1 MTTPS
6 KKIKI
11 EPTQISDED
20 LKDKTPNK
28 TMSRRITSAFKKS
41 FSKTL
46 KRTPS
51 KTYKFNKEEDFK
63 DESKFSNDTG
73 VASKNNKNYPE
84 GTVLWS
90 IILRIDPDHINP
102 KIKYTDPELMEA
114 VTMVLKNGKTL
125 DRKYGKTTSD
135 IREEELENLQNQT
148 IEAYLEKKRER
159 PEIKEALKK
168 KEKKNGDAVLKGIQ
182 ASVDA
187 EKSKKQLAARLKKL
201 NQGGRSRRRMRK
213 K

>member
-63 DESKFSNDTG
+63 DGSKFKNLVG
-73 VASKNNKNYPE
+73 VTSENF
-84 GTVLWS
+84 VRWS

-102 KIKYTDPELMEA
+102 KIKYTDPELKEA

-125 DRKYGKTTSD
+125 DRKYGKKTSD
-135 IREEELENLQNQT
+135 IREEKLDKWQNKT
-148 IEAYLEKKRER
+148 IEAYLKKKRER
-159 PEIKEALKK
+159 PEIKETL
-168 KEKKNGDAVLKGIQ
+168 EKQERKNVDDVLEGIQ

-187 EKSKKQLAARLKKL
+187 EESKKQLAERLKKL

>member
-20 LKDKTPNK
+20 LKDKNPHK

-41 FSKTL
+41 FSKTFK

-63 DESKFSNDTG
+63 DGSKFKNLVG
-73 VASKNNKNYPE
+73 VTSE
-84 GTVLWS
+84 DFVRWS

-102 KIKYTDPELMEA
+102 KIKYTDSELKEA
-114 VTMVLKNGKTL
+114 VTMVLRIGRKIKNK
-125 DRKYGKTTSD
+125 TSD
-135 IREEELENLQNQT
+135 IREEKLNEWQNKT
-148 IEAYLEKKRER
+148 IEAYLKKKRER
-159 PEIKEALKK
+159 PEIKEAL
-168 KEKKNGDAVLKGIQ
+168 ERQDRKNADDVLEGIQ
-182 ASVDA
+182 ASMDA
-187 EKSKKQLAARLKKL
+187 EKSKKKLAERLKQLEK
-201 NQGGRSRRRMRK
+201 GGRSRRRIRK

>member
-20 LKDKTPNK
+20 LKDKNPHK

-41 FSKTL
+41 FSKTFK

-63 DESKFSNDTG
+63 DGSKFKNLVG
-73 VASKNNKNYPE
+73 VTSE
-84 GTVLWS
+84 DFVRWS

-102 KIKYTDPELMEA
+102 KIKYTDSELKEA
-114 VTMVLKNGKTL
+114 VTMVLRIGRKIKNK
-125 DRKYGKTTSD
+125 TSD
-135 IREEELENLQNQT
+135 IREEKLNEWQNKT
-148 IEAYLEKKRER
+148 IEAYLKKKRER
-159 PEIKEALKK
+159 PEIKEAL
-168 KEKKNGDAVLKGIQ
+168 ERQDMKNADDVLEGIQ
-182 ASVDA
+182 ASMDA
-187 EKSKKQLAARLKKL
+187 EKSKKKLAERLKQLEK
-201 NQGGRSRRRMRK
+201 GGRSRRRIRK